1 MRERVRKWNTI
12 YRNYSIINQD
22 LNLKNYRY
30 NLMNSTAIKAM
41 SFTNTK
47 SFWVSIFDAYYHSAV
62 ELIENVRNVEKD
74 QQ

>member
-1 MRERVRKWNTI
+1 
-12 YRNYSIINQD
+12 
-22 LNLKNYRY
+22 
-30 NLMNSTAIKAM
+30 MNSTAMKAM